1 MGRAIKTAII
11 GAVVTFAV
19 VATGGALGAIAIPA
33 GMTAMGMAATYAA
46 VSGLGALALAGVG
59 MLTSKGIEASRENF
73 GTKVAGR
80 GASNPRVIIYGECRV
95 GGTITQ
101 MHTTGTD
108 NTKLCM
114 FVVLSGHPIEA
125 ITAVR
130 FNDTTLTFSGS
141 ITNGA
146 EKIVTNSSLTNTDN
160 DNNLGSGRLVR
171 FVGFDG
177 SQTAR
182 SSMANGTLGST
193 FVPTTH
199 KFEECAYVYFEM
211 IYDAEKL
218 NNIPNL
224 SFTVKGKKVFDPRDT
239 NQTFGTSSGYTW
251 SNNAALCVL
260 DYLTDTTYGLKAVR
274 GELNL
279 STDAGGFAAAAN
291 TCEQQAA
298 AFGGS
303 TEDRYTVNGFTNF
316 AASGEGV
323 LEGLLSASGGTLTY
337 ASGVFNI
344 FVAAAQTPSLT
355 ITDNDMLEPP
365 VITTKPNLGNVY
377 NEVKTVFVDS
387 VQSYKTQDT
396 PIFRNSTYVTED
408 TPSGAASANYIK
420 SLELQTPFTVTHTT
434 SQRLGRI
441 ALNASRQQVSISV
454 TVGLNF
460 LKLQP
465 KDWVYVTNDRLSYS
479 QKIFEV
485 LSVQLTPIGSEDAPA
500 MAVQLN
506 LKETASSVSGFV
518 TNDYTT
524 PLAGATGL
532 AMTGTANNGGFI
544 SPFFTG
550 TDSLVDGAVTNAKIG
565 SEAVSEVNG
574 STVTTVT
581 LRSAFTDS
589 TTSYRDVTSI
599 TYNTTG
605 KSTSKVLITG
615 MILPLIFDGNG
626 GNNGNTLR
634 GSNTIKVLRGSTTI
648 LEGEY
653 GFSHKIDSDDTA
665 TTAVRVVPDTGGQI
679 AFSVVDTN
687 VAAGSNTYKLQVKG
701 QIARTAKATLSAINL
716 MK

>member
-1 MGRAIKTAII
+1 MGKVIKTAII
-11 GAVVTFAV
+11 IAVVTFAV
-19 VATGGALGAIAIPA
+19 VYTGGTILGVEGVLAL
-33 GMTAMGMAATYAA
+33 AATQAMY
-46 VSGLGALALAGVG
+46 SGLGTLAMGGVG
-59 MLTSKGIEASRENF
+59 MLTSKGIEASRDNF
-73 GTKVAGR
+73 GSKIAGR
-80 GASNPRVIIYGECRV
+80 GASSPRLIIYGECRV

-141 ITNGA
+141 ITNDA
-146 EKIVTNSSLTNTDN
+146 TKTVTNSSLTNTDN

-171 FVGFDG
+171 FAGFDG

-182 SSMANGTLGST
+182 CTIANGTLGST

-218 NNIPNL
+218 NTIPNL
-224 SFTVKGKKVFDPRDT
+224 SFTVKGRKVFDPRDT

-251 SNNAALCVL
+251 SDNAALCVL

-298 AFGGS
+298 AFGGA

-337 ASGVFNI
+337 ASGVFNM

-355 ITDNDMLEPP
+355 ITDADMIEPP

-387 VQSYKTQDT
+387 VQSFKAQDT

-420 SLELQTPFTVTHTT
+420 SLELQTPFTTTHTT

-485 LSVQLTPIGSEDAPA
+485 LSIDLTPIVTDQIPVIAIK
-500 MAVQLN
+500 LN
-506 LKETASSVSGFV
+506 LRETASSVSGFV

-574 STVTTVT
+574 ITVGTVT

-589 TTSYRDVTSI
+589 TTTYRTVTSVS
-599 TYNTTG
+599 YNTTG
-605 KSTSKVLITG
+605 KSSGKVLVTG
-615 MILPLIFDGNG
+615 MILPLIMEADGGQNG
-626 GNNGNTLR
+626 DSGETNGT
-634 GSNTIKVLRGSTTI
+634 NTIQVLRGTT
-648 LEGEY
+648 EVFTGTY
-653 GFSHKIDSDDTA
+653 GFDHNVPTDDGSSTG
-665 TTAVRVVPDTGGQI
+665 VLIVPDTGGQMSFQFI
-679 AFSVVDTN
+679 DT
-687 VAAGSNTYKLQVKG
+687 ASAGSSTYTLKVKG
-701 QIARTAKATLSAINL
+701 NIARTSKATLATVNL